1 MPDFY
6 VSFMK
11 PIKRARIHKG
21 ECSNCNN
28 GQGQF
33 GQDKTGSGATGWSEA
48 LSFEAAVARADRYR
62 QQGYKDVAFCGT
74 CLRGEKL

>member
-28 GQGQF
+28 GQGQL
-33 GQDKTGSGATGWSEA
+33 GQDKTGGGATGWSEA
-48 LSFEAAVARADRYR
+48 LSLDAAVVLANHYR
-62 QQGYKDVAFCGT
+62 EKGYKDVAFCGT
-74 CLRGEKL
+74 CLRSNKL

>member
-1 MPDFY
+1 MSDFY

-28 GQGQF
+28 GQGQI
-33 GQDKTGSGATGWSEA
+33 GQDKTGGGATGWSAA
-48 LSFEAAVARADRYR
+48 LSLEDATALAERYR
-62 QQGYKDVAFCGT
+62 QQGFTDVGFCGT
-74 CLRGEKL
+74 CLRGHKS

>member
-1 MPDFY
+1 MSDFY

-28 GQGQF
+28 GKGQL

-48 LSFEAAVARADRYR
+48 LPLDGAIALAARYV

-74 CLRGEKL
+74 CLRGHKL